1 MVDDPYDLARFTKAQ
16 SDVIEQALSELR
28 AGRKTSHWMWFVF
41 PQLTGLGA
49 SPTAQFYG
57 LSSLGEARA
66 YLAEPT
72 LGERLRR
79 CVEATLSV
87 KGRTLRQI
95 FGSPDD
101 LKFGS
106 SMTLFEAV
114 ADRAEPLFSQ
124 ALDALCDGERDRRTI
139 ALLGER

>member
-1 MVDDPYDLARFTKAQ
+1 MADDLYDLARFAKAQ
-16 SDVIEQALSELR
+16 DSAIEQALSELR

-41 PQLTGLGA
+41 PQLRGLGS

-66 YLAEPT
+66 YLAEPM

-87 KGRTLRQI
+87 RGRTLRQI
-95 FGSPDD
+95 FGSPD
-101 LKFGS
+101 
-106 SMTLFEAV
+106 T
-114 ADRAEPLFSQ
+114 
-124 ALDALCDGERDRRTI
+124 
-139 ALLGER
+139 